1 MKFKVSASTIIE
13 DALVIGVVMLVK
25 LKALSELLNCIFE
38 ITHREGIC
46 ALFLNF
52 LYLLHILPSFLELN
66 VVRVHAERLS
76 QVLLT
81 LIHVCIIYQ

>member
-1 MKFKVSASTIIE
+1 
-13 DALVIGVVMLVK
+13 MLVK

-46 ALFLNF
+46 ALLLDFLE
-52 LYLLHILPSFLELN
+52 LLNILPSFLKLH
-66 VVRVHAERLS
+66 VVRIHAESLS